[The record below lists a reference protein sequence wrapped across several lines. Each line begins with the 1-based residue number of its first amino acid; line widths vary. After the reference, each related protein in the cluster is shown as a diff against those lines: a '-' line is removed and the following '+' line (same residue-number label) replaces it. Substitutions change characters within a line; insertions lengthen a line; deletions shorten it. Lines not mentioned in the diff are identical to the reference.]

1 MIFPH
6 AILQA
11 TMTKD
16 LRTMLKSYAL
26 CSISYTLH
34 HVPKR
39 TCSFATARHK
49 YICKFAIARRLR
61 WCTKS
66 IRTILHYSLSPASK
80 IYCDKTLYRSITKPM
95 PFVKN
100 APLLLEYPKA
110 MLQGKKT
117 LVLEYHVR
125 KKIPVGWRTIN

>member
-1 MIFPH
+1 
-6 AILQA
+6 
-11 TMTKD
+11 
-16 LRTMLKSYAL
+16 
-26 CSISYTLH
+26 
-34 HVPKR
+34 
-39 TCSFATARHK
+39 
-49 YICKFAIARRLR
+49 
-61 WCTKS
+61 
-66 IRTILHYSLSPASK
+66 
-80 IYCDKTLYRSITKPM
+80 M